1 VIRTLRVLARIAFVA
16 VVLVAV
22 IGGAGAGVTL
32 AYFSR
37 DLPNDQQLQHYVPA
51 IGSKMYAG
59 DGSFMA
65 EFASEHRIFVPL
77 PKIPKLVVNAFLAA
91 EDREFYTHNGVNP
104 GAVFRAAMSD
114 VLRLQKGQR
123 PVGAST
129 ITQQVVR
136 HFLLTNEVSVSR
148 KIKEALLAYR
158 VEKVLSKDQILEIYL
173 NEIYLGA
180 GAYGVEA
187 AAQTYFQKSLDKLT
201 PAEAALLAALPKA
214 PNNYNPIRNPQLAK
228 SRRDWVL
235 GGMAEVGF
243 LDKEKARIEIATPLG
258 LNVRQEAPAGQN
270 GYFAEEVRRELI
282 TRFGEKTVYEGG
294 LTIKT
299 SYSPSHQAMA
309 ERAFR
314 DGLIAYDRRHG
325 WRGPVQHLANAATA
339 EAALADIAE
348 RPGKDGWHLAA
359 VAAIE
364 AGSARVVLKGGGHG
378 RVPAGELG
386 WARWGRHPVVA
397 GDIVYVEPLGGTAPA
412 APTSRKSKAPAAP
425 AVPTYG
431 LRQIPEVSGG
441 FVALD
446 PKTGRVLAMV
456 GGWDFQQSQFNRVTQ
471 AMRQPGSSIKPLVY
485 VAALQN
491 GYTPDSMVNDSPI
504 EISQGPGQAPWRPV
518 NYEGNA
524 VGPTTLRDAL
534 IHSRNL
540 ATANLALSIGLPAI
554 AKTVEGFDVMDRMP
568 LYPSMALGAGETTVM
583 RMATAY
589 AMFDDGGHWLLSSVI
604 DTVQDRDGRI
614 IYQKGT
620 GSCASCFVTVPS
632 GSGEGGSL
640 FRADGAPKPS
650 DLPSANVKYADGAV
664 LYRPTKPDPLI
675 SPTAD
680 AEIISMMQGVVQ
692 QGTGIAVAAVG
703 KPIAGKTGTT
713 SDWKD
718 AWFVGF
724 SPGLAA
730 GVYVGFDD
738 PRSLGNGEV
747 GGHVA
752 APIFRDFMTA
762 ALKDQPAT
770 PFEAPPGADP
780 AAVAA
785 VAVPKAGSRQAL
797 ANDDQDD
804 APYQLAQPWDAG
816 RPGAQIPAQTADDP
830 ASPYIRQ
837 PPLPPWQSP
846 AGAYAADDPGR
857 YGKQRRSYQQD
868 PYSENQP
875 AQYARQP
882 QPYVQPAPYEQP
894 ARGQYADTASNR
906 YARQPAEPYWQAP
919 PSPYRQDPST
929 YGNSY
934 RQPQTYWQPPAQY
947 ARDPTPPSY
956 GAVAPPSYYW
966 QGPSG
971 RSAPGYGSAGS
982 Y

>member
-1 VIRTLRVLARIAFVA
+1 MIRTLRILARIAFVA
-16 VVLVAV
+16 IVLVAV
-22 IGGAGAGVTL
+22 VGGAGAGVTL

-37 DLPNDQQLQHYVPA
+37 DLPDDQQLLHYVPA

-77 PKIPKLVVNAFLAA
+77 AKIPPLITHAFLAA
-91 EDREFYTHNGVNP
+91 EDRDFYSHNGVNP

-123 PVGAST
+123 PLGAST

-158 VEKVLSKDQILEIYL
+158 IEKVLSKDQILEIYL

-187 AAQTYFQKSLDKLT
+187 AAQTYFQKPLDKLT

-235 GGMAEVGF
+235 AGMAEVGF
-243 LDKEKARIEIATPLG
+243 LNKEKARIEIATPLG
-258 LNVRQEAPAGQN
+258 LNVRQEASAGQN

-282 TRFGEKTVYEGG
+282 ARFGEKAVYEGG

-299 SYSPSHQAMA
+299 SYSPSQQVMA

-325 WRGPVQHLANAATA
+325 WRGPVQHLANAAAA
-339 EAALADIAE
+339 EAALAGTADH
-348 RPGKDGWHLAA
+348 PGIETWRLAA
-359 VAAIE
+359 VTAIE
-364 AGSARVVLKGGGHG
+364 AGSARIVLKDGGHG
-378 RVPAGELG
+378 RIPAGELG
-386 WARWGRHPVVA
+386 WARYGRHPVVA
-397 GDIVYVEPLGGTAPA
+397 GDIVYVEPLGGSAAPA
-412 APTSRKSKAPAAP
+412 AAPSRRQKAPPAP
-425 AVPTYG
+425 AVPTFG

-446 PKTGRVLAMV
+446 PKTGRVLAMI

-485 VAALQN
+485 VSALQN

-589 AMFDDGGHWLLSSVI
+589 AMLDNGGHWLLSSVI
-604 DTVQDRDGRI
+604 DTVQDRDGRVV
-614 IYQKGT
+614 YQKGV
-620 GSCASCFVTVPS
+620 GSCAACFVAVPS
-632 GSGEGGSL
+632 GSGEGGGGSL

-650 DLPSANVKYADGAV
+650 DLPSAKAKYADGAV
-664 LYRPTKPDPLI
+664 LYRPTKPDPLV

-780 AAVAA
+780 ALIAA
-785 VAVPKAGSRQAL
+785 VPVAKANWQQAWANGGSDGQ
-797 ANDDQDD
+797 ND
-804 APYQLAQPWDAG
+804 APYQGTQPWNGAV
-816 RPGAQIPAQTADDP
+816 PGTQTPAQTADDP
-830 ASPYIRQ
+830 ASPYTRQ
-837 PPLPPWQSP
+837 PPPLPWQAA
-846 AGAYAADDPGR
+846 AGAYATDESSR
-857 YGKQRRSYQQD
+857 YGKQRRSYQSN
-868 PYSENQP
+868 PYAEEQGNPYP
-875 AQYARQP
+875 APA
-882 QPYVQPAPYEQP
+882 QPYVQTPD
-894 ARGQYADTASNR
+894 QYADTNSKRSRHA
-906 YARQPAEPYWQAP
+906 PDPYWQAP
-919 PSPYRQDPST
+919 SPYRQEPNT
-929 YGNSY
+929 YDYNYRQPQSY
-934 RQPQTYWQPPAQY
+934 RQPSAQY
-947 ARDPTPPSY
+947 AREPMARY
-956 GAVAPPSYYW
+956 GTVAPQPYYW
-966 QGPSG
+966 QGPTG
-971 RSAPGYGSAGS
+971 WPAPGYGGS
-982 Y
+982 N